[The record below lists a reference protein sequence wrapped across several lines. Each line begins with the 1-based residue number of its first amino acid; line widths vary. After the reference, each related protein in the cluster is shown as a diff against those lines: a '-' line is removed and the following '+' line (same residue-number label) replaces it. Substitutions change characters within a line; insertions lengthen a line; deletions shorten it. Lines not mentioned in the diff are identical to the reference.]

1 MEKYLQ
7 ESRLDI
13 PFSLTIKHERSA
25 EREHDGNHV
34 GQRKT
39 PACSLGSK
47 SLSRDFS
54 SIGVADSGS
63 AGS

>member
-1 MEKYLQ
+1 MDNYLQ

-13 PFSLTIKHERSA
+13 PFSLTINHKWSA

-39 PACSLGSK
+39 PPCSLGSK
-47 SLSRDFS
+47 SLGGNFG
-54 SIGVADSGS
+54 SIGVADGGS
-63 AGS
+63 ASS